1 LVEWAQENRVR
12 AGNRLEVPEHKIFR
26 NDWHRVSVS
35 MVRTLVVVLAA
46 LAFAPAAFAGGPRML
61 VGAVNQAALQSG
73 DALDLARQANL
84 GDATR
89 VELTWARGRRSPEQ
103 DSIQR
108 LQSVIETAAKT
119 GTTVYVALYPFGSS
133 QTPLSDADQGDF
145 TAWVTAIARAVPQAR
160 HFVIGNEPNLNR
172 FWLPQFGPNGED
184 VAAAPYVSLLAKS
197 YDALKAISPSIEVI
211 GGTLSHAGV
220 DRPNTGRD
228 THSPTAFIQDMGA
241 AYRASGRT
249 APIMDAFSF
258 HPYMLRSD
266 EPPTLSHPNDTTITI
281 ADYGKLVA
289 LLGQA
294 FDGTAQK
301 GSTLPI
307 VYDEFGVES
316 QVPAGKESLY
326 TGLEPTTIH
335 PVDEPTQAAYYAQAI
350 GLAFCQPNVKAFLVF
365 SLIDERAHAGW
376 QSGVY
381 YADQTPKSSLAA
393 VAAAADRSRRNELV
407 CAGLQVTPR
416 VGVRWF
422 PDGRPPA
429 NPGTFPVS
437 LACDVDCVYRVRIE
451 RAATHGTTLSVRGRA
466 TGRKPIRIEFPRS
479 RLARGGYRITVWA
492 RAILNVGQPATAQ
505 SPVFVVRRR
514 L

>member
-1 LVEWAQENRVR
+1 
-12 AGNRLEVPEHKIFR
+12 
-26 NDWHRVSVS
+26 
-35 MVRTLVVVLAA
+35 
-46 LAFAPAAFAGGPRML
+46 ML
-61 VGAVNQAALQSG
+61 VGAVEQDALQSA
-73 DALDLARQANL
+73 DALDLAQRANL
-84 GDATR
+84 GDAVR
-89 VELTWARGRRSPEQ
+89 VTLTWARGRRAPEE
-103 DSIQR
+103 DSVTR
-108 LQSVIETAAKT
+108 LRNVVEAAAKT
-119 GTTVYVALYPFGSS
+119 GTTVYVSLYPFGSS

-145 TAWVTAIARAVPQAR
+145 AAWVTAIARAVPQAR
-160 HFVIGNEPNLNR
+160 HFIIGNEPNLNR

-184 VAAAPYVSLLAKS
+184 VAAGPYVSLLGRS
-197 YDALKAISPSIEVI
+197 YDALKAISPSIEVL
-211 GGTLSHAGV
+211 GGSLSHAGV

-228 THSPTAFIQDMGA
+228 THSPTVFIQDMGA
-241 AYRASGRT
+241 AFRASGRS

-266 EPPTLSHPNDTTITI
+266 EPPTLAHPNDTTITI

-289 LLGQA
+289 TLGQA

-316 QVPAGKESLY
+316 QISADREGLY
-326 TGLEPTTIH
+326 TGVEPTTIH
-335 PVDEPTQAAYYAQAI
+335 PVDEATQAAYYAQAI

-381 YADQTPKSSLAA
+381 YVDGAPKSSLAA
-393 VAAAADRSRRNELV
+393 VADAADRSRRNLLA

-422 PDGRPPA
+422 PGGRPPA

-437 LACDVDCVYRVRIE
+437 LTCDVDCVYRVRIE
-451 RAATHGTTLSVRGRA
+451 RATTHGTTLSIRGRA
-466 TGRKPIRIEFPRS
+466 TGREPLRVEFPRS
-479 RLARGGYRITVWA
+479 RLARGSYRITVWT
-492 RAILNVGQPATAQ
+492 RAVVNVGAPATAQ
-505 SPVFVVRRR
+505 SPTFVIRRR
-514 L
+514 PPPG

>member
-1 LVEWAQENRVR
+1 VSKVR
-12 AGNRLEVPEHKIFR
+12 A
-26 NDWHRVSVS
+26 
-35 MVRTLVVVLAA
+35 LVVVLAA
-46 LAFAPAAFAGGPRML
+46 LVFAPAAFAGGPRML
-61 VGAVNQAALQSG
+61 VGAVDQEALQSD
-73 DALDLARQANL
+73 DALALARDAGL
-84 GDATR
+84 GDAVR
-89 VELTWARGRRSPEQ
+89 VTLTWARGRRAPEQ
-103 DSIQR
+103 DSITR
-108 LQSVIETAAKT
+108 LRSVVDGAART
-119 GTTVYVALYPFGSS
+119 GSTVYVALYPFGSS

-145 TAWVTAIARAVPQAR
+145 TAWVAAIARAVPQVR
-160 HFVIGNEPNLNR
+160 HFIIGNEPNLNR

-184 VAAAPYVSLLAKS
+184 VAAGPYVSLLAKS
-197 YDALKAISPSIEVI
+197 YDALKAISPAIEVL
-211 GGTLSHAGV
+211 GGSLSHAGI

-228 THSPTAFIQDMGA
+228 THSPTVFIQDMGA

-266 EPPTLSHPNDTTITI
+266 EPPTLTHPNDTTITI
-281 ADYGKLVA
+281 ADYGKLVG

-316 QVPAGKESLY
+316 QIPAAKESLY
-326 TGLEPTTIH
+326 TGVEPTTIH
-335 PVDEPTQAAYYAQAI
+335 PVDEATQAAYYTQAI

-381 YADQTPKSSLAA
+381 YADQTPKSSRAA
-393 VAAAADRSRRNELV
+393 VADAAGRSRRNELA

-416 VGVRWF
+416 LGVRWF
-422 PDGRPPA
+422 PSGRPPA

-437 LACDVDCVYRVRIE
+437 LTCDVNCTYRVRIE
-451 RAATHGTTLSVRGRA
+451 RASTHGTTLSVRGTA
-466 TGRKPIRIEFPRS
+466 TGRTPLRVEFPFS
-479 RLARGGYRITVWA
+479 GLARGSYRITVWA
-492 RAILNVGQPATAQ
+492 RAVLNVGQPATAQ

-514 L
+514 PPPG